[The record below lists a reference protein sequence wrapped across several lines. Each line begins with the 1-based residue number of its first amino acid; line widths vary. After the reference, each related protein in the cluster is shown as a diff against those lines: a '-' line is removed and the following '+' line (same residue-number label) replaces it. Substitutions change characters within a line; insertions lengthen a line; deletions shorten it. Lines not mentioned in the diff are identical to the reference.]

1 MGTLHPTPD
10 PAAMIRILLATALLT
25 ARRGPGGRGKQCA
38 DGSTPSCSDGSQ
50 PVFDGDRST
59 PPCPDGGKPS
69 LCADG
74 STPTGGR
81 PGGRPGGRCPKEQRV
96 CCDGS
101 TPTFD
106 GDRSTPPCADGT
118 KPKCSQDDC

>member
-1 MGTLHPTPD
+1 
-10 PAAMIRILLATALLT
+10 MIRILLASVLLAALVF

-38 DGSTPSCSDGSQ
+38 DGSP

>member
-1 MGTLHPTPD
+1 
-10 PAAMIRILLATALLT
+10 MIALDKKVLEGIYKYVLL
-25 ARRGPGGRGKQCA
+25 G
-38 DGSTPSCSDGSQ
+38 
-50 PVFDGDRST
+50 RST

-81 PGGRPGGRCPKEQRV
+81 PGGRPGGRCPKEQRI

-106 GDRSTPPCADGT
+106 GDRATPPCADGT
-118 KPKCSQDDC
+118 KPKCNQDDC